1 MKHEYKNKFSFIRQT
16 PNIRI
21 NVFNEKQIHHSN
33 KSSEFILM
41 KMYIKTNESISKTNK
56 MYKTPYDYK
65 KYHLQ
70 VKYNECKQKII

>member
-1 MKHEYKNKFSFIRQT
+1 
-16 PNIRI
+16 
-21 NVFNEKQIHHSN
+21 
-33 KSSEFILM
+33 M